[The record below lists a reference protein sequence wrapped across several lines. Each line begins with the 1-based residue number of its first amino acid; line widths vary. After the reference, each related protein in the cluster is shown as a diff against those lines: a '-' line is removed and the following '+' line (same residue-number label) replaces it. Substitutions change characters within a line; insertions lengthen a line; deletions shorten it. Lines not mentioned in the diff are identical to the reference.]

1 MRAIKFGGAVLRDRR
16 GFESLSEVLSGKQS
30 EPTVAIVSA
39 FGKATKTLLDAARA
53 AENGSESDARD
64 LLNYFFE
71 LYREIAAEVLRDP
84 DSIERFETE
93 IVTCTKETEDIVSGV
108 AIIGEASPR
117 TLDRISS
124 YGERLASVA
133 ATLFL
138 IEREFDAELVPA
150 RKLIVTDSNFGS
162 AKPDLDATKRL
173 IEANLKPEP
182 GKVIVTEGFV
192 AADSRG
198 RRTSM
203 GTESSNLS
211 AAIIAEFCGAEK
223 VEIFTDAAGVRSA
236 DPKFTDSTIPI
247 ERLSYERAKVL
258 GKLGLKLAH
267 PATIEFA
274 ERYRLPIEIKSAFEP
289 DGDFTTISG
298 NAGTESFSVTM
309 VSPVIYKYF
318 PGGFES
324 LFTALPGLSPDSA
337 KSARIDKLNT
347 RLLVA
352 GDRKL
357 GSETRR
363 VMSDATEANL
373 VEIAFFG
380 NEGEFTALASD
391 LFRRIEGLSPI
402 DFEIDFASRF
412 ARILI
417 PARIDVRKI
426 YEILG

>member
-16 GFESLSEVLSGKQS
+16 GFESLSEVLSVKES

-39 FGKATKTLLDAARA
+39 FGKATKTLIDAARA
-53 AENGSESDARD
+53 AEDGSESDARD
-64 LLNYFFE
+64 LLSYFFE
-71 LYREIAAEVLRDP
+71 LYREIAADVLRDP
-84 DSIERFETE
+84 DSIERFELE
-93 IVTCTKETEDIVSGV
+93 ILTCKKETEDIVSGV

-124 YGERLASVA
+124 YGERLASGA

-138 IEREFDAELVPA
+138 IERGFDAELVPA
-150 RKLIVTDSNFGS
+150 RNLIVTDSNFG
-162 AKPDLDATKRL
+162 AATPDLDSTKKL

-211 AAIIAEFCGAEK
+211 AAIVAEFVGAEK
-223 VEIFTDAAGVRSA
+223 VEIFTDSAGVRSA
-236 DPKFTDSTIPI
+236 DPKFCESTIPI

-267 PATIEFA
+267 HPTIEFA
-274 ERYRLPIEIKSAFEP
+274 ERYKLPIEIKSAFDP
-289 DGDFTTISG
+289 DGDFTVISG
-298 NAGTESFSVTM
+298 NAGCRDFSVTM

-318 PGGFES
+318 PGGLES
-324 LFTALPGLSPDSA
+324 TLNALSGVSPEAA
-337 KSARIDKLNT
+337 KSARIDKLKT

-357 GSETRR
+357 DSATRR
-363 VMSDATEANL
+363 VMSGATEANL
-373 VEIAFFG
+373 AEIAFFG
-380 NEGEFTALASD
+380 NKGEFTALASE
-391 LFRRIEGLSPI
+391 LFLRIARLSPI
-402 DFEIDFASRF
+402 DFEIDFAGRF

-417 PARIDVRKI
+417 PARIAVRKI